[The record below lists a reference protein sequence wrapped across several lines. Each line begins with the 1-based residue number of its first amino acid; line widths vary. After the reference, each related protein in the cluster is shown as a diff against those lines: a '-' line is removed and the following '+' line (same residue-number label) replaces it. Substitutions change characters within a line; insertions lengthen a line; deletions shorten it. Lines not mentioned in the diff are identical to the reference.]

1 MSAEK
6 QSHIQTRLEIILL
19 VVGLS
24 GGMIA
29 LLLFLPSKI
38 LGDGVA
44 RFQAITDLLERG
56 QLSKMPY
63 SIVGPAFSSPLW
75 FLGKLYQTSEW
86 WCARYNLI
94 VFVIG
99 LLIIYLLLKDRVD
112 RGLIRKFFL
121 ILIVASMFP
130 DNLANYYGEVF
141 TAMLVGVGILAV
153 VTEHRLGGWIAVVLG
168 VVNTPASILGLGFMV
183 LNRIGKNKRLRY
195 VLVVVAAAGLIAA
208 EAWIRRGSPLNTGYQ
223 NDAGYRNL
231 MPYSG
236 EPGFSYPIFFG
247 LLSILFSFGKGLF
260 FFAPGLLLPVR
271 SKLLKLQQEIKLDL
285 YAVYTLWI
293 SFMVGLVLVYSH
305 WWAWYGGWFWG
316 PRFLLF
322 ASIPASFALAVRLQ
336 YRDSSLKANLLTLL
350 VLALSVWVGIDGA
363 VFYQKN
369 LNICMAQNFS
379 YEFLC
384 HYVPEFSVLW
394 RPFVVTAQL
403 DMKEIAYVVYS
414 VIVFVYL
421 SFPLFASIVKQT
433 IVKTENFKRVYLDL
447 KSWRF

>member
-86 WCARYNLI
+86 WCERYNLI
-94 VFVIG
+94 VFLIG

-130 DNLANYYGEVF
+130 D
-141 TAMLVGVGILAV
+141 ILAV
-153 VTEHRLGGWIAVVLG
+153 VIEHRLGGWIAVVLG

-293 SFMVGLVLVYSH
+293 SFLVGLVLVYSH

-369 LNICMAQNFS
+369 LSICMAQNFS
-379 YEFLC
+379 YELLC

>member
-1 MSAEK
+1 MLAEK
-6 QSHIQTRLEIILL
+6 QSRIQTRLEIIL
-19 VVGLS
+19 VVGGLS
-24 GGMIA
+24 G
-29 LLLFLPSKI
+29 
-38 LGDGVA
+38 
-44 RFQAITDLLERG
+44 
-56 QLSKMPY
+56 
-63 SIVGPAFSSPLW
+63 
-75 FLGKLYQTSEW
+75 
-86 WCARYNLI
+86 
-94 VFVIG
+94 
-99 LLIIYLLLKDRVD
+99 
-112 RGLIRKFFL
+112 
-121 ILIVASMFP
+121 
-130 DNLANYYGEVF
+130 
-141 TAMLVGVGILAV
+141 
-153 VTEHRLGGWIAVVLG
+153 
-168 VVNTPASILGLGFMV
+168 
-183 LNRIGKNKRLRY
+183 
-195 VLVVVAAAGLIAA
+195 GLIAA

-223 NDAGYRNL
+223 SDAGSRTL

-271 SKLLKLQQEIKLDL
+271 NKLLKLQQEIKLDL

-293 SFMVGLVLVYSH
+293 SFLVGLVLVYSH

-369 LNICMAQNFS
+369 LSICMAQNFS

>member
-1 MSAEK
+1 MLAEK
-6 QSHIQTRLEIILL
+6 QSRIQTRLEIILV

-24 GGMIA
+24 GGLIA
-29 LLLFLPSKI
+29 LVQFLPSKI
-38 LGDGVA
+38 LGDGAA
-44 RFQAITDLLERG
+44 RFQAITNLLELG
-56 QLSKMPY
+56 ELSKMRY

-86 WCARYNLI
+86 WCERYNLI
-94 VFVIG
+94 VFAIG

-130 DNLANYYGEVF
+130 NNLANYYGEVF
-141 TAMLVGVGILAV
+141 TAMLVGVGILAMV
-153 VTEHRLGGWIAVVLG
+153 IKHRLGGWIAVVLG

-183 LNRIGKNKRLRY
+183 LNWIGKNKRLRY
-195 VLVVVAAAGLIAA
+195 VLAVVAAAGLIAA
-208 EAWIRRGSPLNTGYQ
+208 EAWIMRGSPLNTGYQ
-223 NDAGYRNL
+223 SDAGSRTL

-271 SKLLKLQQEIKLDL
+271 NKLLKLQQGIKLDL

-293 SFMVGLVLVYSH
+293 SFLVGLVLVYSH

-322 ASIPASFALAVRLQ
+322 ASIPASFALAVCLQ
-336 YRDSSLKANLLTLL
+336 YRDNSLKANLLTLL
-350 VLALSVWVGIDGA
+350 ILALSVWVGIDGA
-363 VFYQKN
+363 VFSQKN
-369 LNICMAQNFS
+369 LSECLTRNFS

-421 SFPLFASIVKQT
+421 SFPLFAAIVKQM
-433 IVKTENFKRVYLDL
+433 IVKTENFKRLYLDL
-447 KSWRF
+447 KSWHF